1 MDKDFRLSRHSQLW
15 EEKNKAIKRT
25 AVAGLFFAAFVL
37 INVLQ
42 PHSKQQ
48 ELSAPIRAE
57 IEKEIKKL
65 GDDKVETD
73 SALASLSDLQGKL
86 DLFKQAL
93 QDNPGED
100 QKNKLIKTFRE
111 LNAKDEFDRNLFQ
124 EKADQTILAIEN
136 EVLQLLAP
144 VTELLTAKPAL
155 IKRLSYVKKALD
167 DLSMSLSQWKKSK
180 LGKVWY
186 STIEGKNRA
195 ILQLNQDLQRV
206 FADVPQEVEQ
216 ALVQLNDAIKV
227 NKRSLT
233 VELEKLEQQGVQ
245 KQSALKDLNAKMQ
258 QIMPE
263 WLRGLIKVEQM
274 VQIYPLIM
282 MGLVL
287 YIVGNGFSLTRHYK
301 VIAQERAW
309 SNEEASDPA
318 YSSLWTMSYRGR
330 TATIVTT
337 LTYLC
342 IIIAFWF
349 FYEQGS
355 DLYFQSR
362 IAGNEEMAVAS
373 HLATPAWIWIERLL
387 FTAAVILVTLW
398 PWRKLTSQRT

>member
-1 MDKDFRLSRHSQLW
+1 
-15 EEKNKAIKRT
+15 
-25 AVAGLFFAAFVL
+25 
-37 INVLQ
+37 
-42 PHSKQQ
+42 
-48 ELSAPIRAE
+48 
-57 IEKEIKKL
+57 
-65 GDDKVETD
+65 
-73 SALASLSDLQGKL
+73 
-86 DLFKQAL
+86 
-93 QDNPGED
+93 
-100 QKNKLIKTFRE
+100 
-111 LNAKDEFDRNLFQ
+111 LFQ

-362 IAGNEEMAVAS
+362 IAGNEGMAVAS

>member
-15 EEKNKAIKRT
+15 EDKNKAIKRT

-48 ELSAPIRAE
+48 ELSAPIRAG
-57 IEKEIKKL
+57 IEKEIKNL

-73 SALASLSDLQGKL
+73 SALASLKDLQGKL

-100 QKNKLIKTFRE
+100 QKNKLIQTFRE
-111 LNAKDEFDRNLFQ
+111 LNAKDEFDKKLFQ
-124 EKADQTILAIEN
+124 EKADKTILAIEN

-144 VTELLTAKPAL
+144 VKELLTAKPAL

-180 LGKVWY
+180 IGKVWY
-186 STIEGKNRA
+186 STIAGKERA

-227 NKRSLT
+227 NEKSLT
-233 VELEKLEQQGVQ
+233 VERAKLEQQGVQ

-274 VQIYPLIM
+274 VQIYPL
-282 MGLVL
+282 
-287 YIVGNGFSLTRHYK
+287 S
-301 VIAQERAW
+301 
-309 SNEEASDPA
+309 
-318 YSSLWTMSYRGR
+318 
-330 TATIVTT
+330 
-337 LTYLC
+337 
-342 IIIAFWF
+342 
-349 FYEQGS
+349 
-355 DLYFQSR
+355 
-362 IAGNEEMAVAS
+362 
-373 HLATPAWIWIERLL
+373 
-387 FTAAVILVTLW
+387 
-398 PWRKLTSQRT
+398 